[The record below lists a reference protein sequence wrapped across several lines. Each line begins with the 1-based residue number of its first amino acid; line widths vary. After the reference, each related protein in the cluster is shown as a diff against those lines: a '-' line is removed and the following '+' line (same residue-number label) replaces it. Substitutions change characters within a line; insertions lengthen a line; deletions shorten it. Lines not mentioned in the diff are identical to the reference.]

1 MRRHLITLG
10 LILAFALSAC
20 MPGIP
25 LVSPNQ
31 SQATTIALAGTQAA
45 YTLAALPT
53 LTLPPSNTPLP
64 TFTLTTAPTATKAP
78 TKAATATL
86 ATSTASGTQ
95 AATGTQLTSASL
107 TQAGGSATS
116 TLTVTG
122 TAATP
127 AGTATI
133 TRTPTPGVLLW
144 GTVPPEVPWG
154 RVHLINGTSDMVYI
168 SFHCTLENG
177 LTSYL
182 EFPVYS
188 RLTVSIP
195 AALCHYVAWVKGKEF
210 TGDIR
215 IKKLLEYTFTF
226 KNQKILISQP

>member
-1 MRRHLITLG
+1 MRRHLIILG
-10 LILAFALSAC
+10 LILTFALSAC
-20 MPGIP
+20 MPGVP

-64 TFTLTTAPTATKAP
+64 TVTPATSPTETMAPTL
-78 TKAATATL
+78 AATTVS
-86 ATSTASGTQ
+86 ATSTTSGTQ
-95 AATGTQLTSASL
+95 AATGTQATSASL
-107 TQAGGSATS
+107 TQAGSCATS
-116 TLTVTG
+116 TPTIACTS
-122 TAATP
+122 ATP

-144 GTVPPEVPWG
+144 GTVPPEVPYG

-188 RLTVSIP
+188 KLVVSIP
-195 AALCHYVAWVKGKEF
+195 ATFCHYVAWVKGKQF

-226 KNQKILISQP
+226 KNQKILITQP